1 MTIYSLDVLL
11 FLFGTSLLPDAKSR
25 LAGKDSDTGKGGR
38 REEKGVT
45 EDEMVGWH
53 HRLHGWESEQTLGD
67 AEGQGGLACC
77 SPGGWKE
84 SDPTW

>member
-45 EDEMVGWH
+45 ENETVG
-53 HRLHGWESEQTLGD
+53 
-67 AEGQGGLACC
+67 
-77 SPGGWKE
+77 
-84 SDPTW
+84 